1 MSNRIPAFSNPES
14 SGPESSA
21 HGIIDAH
28 VHIWTPDQ
36 KLFPHDPHYSGPE
49 YQPTS
54 FTADQALAIARPCGV
69 EHIVLVQMSFYGT
82 DNSYLL
88 HAIAHHPGV
97 FSGIAVVDWTSSSL
111 AAEMERLRPLGV
123 RGFRIDRG
131 SRDADWLETRHM
143 HEFWRLAAEHQMAI
157 CPLIN
162 PGSIATVDRMC
173 TAHPDTTVVVDHIAR
188 IGIDGH
194 IRPEEVRALC
204 RLAHRPHAHVKISA
218 FYALGKK
225 QYPYTDLI
233 PMIHALYDAYGSSR
247 LMWGSDSPFQ
257 VEAPHSYAGS
267 LELVRNHLDFL
278 TRQDEEWLLRKTAR
292 KIFFT

>member
-1 MSNRIPAFSNPES
+1 MANRISGSSVHESPSHKSPAE
-14 SGPESSA
+14 
-21 HGIIDAH
+21 GIIDAH
-28 VHIWTPDQ
+28 VHIWTPDR
-36 KLFPHDPHYSGPE
+36 KRFPHDPHYHGPE

-54 FTADQALAIARPCGV
+54 FTADQILAIARPCGV

-82 DNSYLL
+82 DNSYLI
-88 HAIAHHPGV
+88 HAIAQHPGV
-97 FSGIAVVDWTSSSL
+97 FSGIAVVDWDSPSL
-111 AAEMERLRPLGV
+111 EAEMERLRPLGI

-131 SRDADWLETRHM
+131 SRAADWLETRNM
-143 HEFWRLAAEHQMAI
+143 HEFWGLAAEHRMAI

-162 PGSIATVDRMC
+162 PGSIAALDRMC
-173 TAHPDTTVVVDHIAR
+173 AAHPGTTVVVDHIAR
-188 IGIDGH
+188 IGMDGT
-194 IRPEEVRALC
+194 IRPEQVQELC
-204 RLAHRPHAHVKISA
+204 RLARHPHAHVKISA

-267 LELVRNHLDFL
+267 LELVCDHLDFL
-278 TRQDEEWLLRKTAR
+278 TDEDEEWLLRKAAQ
-292 KIFFT
+292 KVFFA